1 MCDAVQNL
9 HYVEA
14 TTLPI
19 ELAWDAPENNEVAHY
34 EIYRDSKFLGTT
46 EELAFSD
53 ETPTGTFTYI
63 YSVRPVYENCNGLMS
78 SVEVYFSDEN
88 VNENNAIKA
97 SIYPNPSQNDF
108 NIVCDNMTRVTV
120 YNVMGSVI
128 TDAQVND
135 SRYTIS
141 DLESGVYFI
150 NIETNNG
157 NVVRKV
163 VKL

>member
-1 MCDAVQNL
+1 MSSIT
-9 HYVEA
+9 VENV
-14 TTLPI
+14 
-19 ELAWDAPENNEVAHY
+19 DN
-34 EIYRDSKFLGTT
+34 
-46 EELAFSD
+46 
-53 ETPTGTFTYI
+53 
-63 YSVRPVYENCNGLMS
+63 VYENNT
-78 SVEVYFSDEN
+78 
-88 VNENNAIKA
+88 IKA

-135 SRYTIS
+135 GRYTIS